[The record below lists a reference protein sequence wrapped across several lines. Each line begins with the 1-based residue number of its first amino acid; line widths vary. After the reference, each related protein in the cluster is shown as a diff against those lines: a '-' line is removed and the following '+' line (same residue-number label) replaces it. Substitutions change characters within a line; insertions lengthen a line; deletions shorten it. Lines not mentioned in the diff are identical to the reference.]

1 MKVTCVEWPDGM
13 TVADDSWRAIAAS
26 LRDQHC
32 DVLLTNELP
41 FGRWLAAEANFDRRR
56 AKDSVTAHD
65 AGLAALAELGIP
77 LVLTS
82 RPAWHGDRLVNEAVA
97 VVDGSVISLHCKQ
110 RFPAEPGWWETSWF
124 TADGTGYNITRLN
137 GLSVGVLLCTELM
150 FNEHARHYGVQDA
163 DLIVVPRATDP
174 DPTIWR
180 TAGAMAAIVSGAYV
194 ASSNRSGGR
203 NPVFGGAGFAFGP
216 DGTLL
221 GGTDTDNP
229 LFSFDLDR
237 ERTRQQRSQAY
248 PCYVAR
254 AAELG

>member
-13 TVADDSWRAIAAS
+13 MVEDDSWRVIAAS
-26 LRDQHC
+26 LRDQCC

-41 FGRWLAAEANFDRRR
+41 FGRWLAAEADFDQLS
-56 AKDSVTAHD
+56 AQDSIAAHD
-65 AGLAALAELGIP
+65 RGLAALAELGIP

-97 VVDGSVISLHCKQ
+97 VVGGSVIPLHRKQ
-110 RFPAEPGWWETSWF
+110 RFPAEPGWWETAWF
-124 TADGTGYNITRLN
+124 TADGSGYRTTCLN

-150 FNEHARHYGVQDA
+150 FNEHARHYGMQDA

-194 ASSNRSGGR
+194 TSSNRSGGC
-203 NPVFGGAGFAFGP
+203 NPAFGGGGFAFGP

-221 GGTDTDNP
+221 GETDTRNP
-229 LFSFDLDR
+229 LFSFNLDR
-237 ERTRQQRSQAY
+237 ERTRRQRSQAY

-254 AAELG
+254 AGN